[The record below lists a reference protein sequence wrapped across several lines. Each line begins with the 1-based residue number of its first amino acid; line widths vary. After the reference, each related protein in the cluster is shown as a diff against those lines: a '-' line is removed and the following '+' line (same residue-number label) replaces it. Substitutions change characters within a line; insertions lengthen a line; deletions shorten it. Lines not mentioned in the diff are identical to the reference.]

1 MWRTGSQ
8 EEQLVHDKYIF
19 MIQCVVGKKY
29 ANLVTTPWQHII
41 YCSITVAQQK
51 GFAWA
56 DSEKVAWL
64 QLQLFFQSVCEPAQA
79 CTFTQH
85 LL

>member
-1 MWRTGSQ
+1 MWGTGSQ
-8 EEQLVHDKYIF
+8 EKQLVHDKYVF
-19 MIQCVVGKKY
+19 MIQCV
-29 ANLVTTPWQHII
+29 ANLVTTRWQHII

-79 CTFTQH
+79 YTFT
-85 LL
+85 